1 MIQSDSSQS
10 VKQFH
15 VGTEVSEER
24 GRGGRGGERKRGEES
39 WRYKIFST
47 VSPGLG
53 PYRQGLTAQFNSD
66 WIPKVN

>member
-24 GRGGRGGERKRGEES
+24 GRERGGKKERRGELEVQN
-39 WRYKIFST
+39 I
-47 VSPGLG
+47 
-53 PYRQGLTAQFNSD
+53 
-66 WIPKVN
+66 